1 MGGLSFQAICVEFT
15 FYLSKNWSGTS
26 PVGPLVETLSS
37 KAGSVGSISGWELR
51 SPMPNALKTK
61 TQKPYHNVD

>member
-15 FYLSKNWSGTS
+15 FYFSKNWSGTS

-37 KAGSVGSISGWELR
+37 KAGSVGSISGWG
-51 SPMPNALKTK
+51 TK
-61 TQKPYHNVD
+61 IPHA